1 MNLLWFSILFK
12 CLGISY
18 VLSVTGNNSE
28 LVDMNKDLVI
38 TCVNACAV
46 HDTGLTCHSYNTI
59 DVNMTNKNLVK
70 YLYSYDDAFEL
81 KFKVRM
87 YYFSVILFSII

>member
-1 MNLLWFSILFK
+1 LWFSTLFK

-46 HDTGLTCHSYNTI
+46 HDTGLTCHSYNTT

-81 KFKVRM
+81 K
-87 YYFSVILFSII
+87 